1 MRKTFL
7 TFLVDLF
14 LTNIIEYIIELTS
27 EIIKRLLKKLF
38 TIPDET
44 SRKISDRIGPI
55 IAIIIMMLEMPC
67 ADNINLMK

>member
-27 EIIKRLLKKLF
+27 EIINRLLKNLF

-44 SRKISDRIGPI
+44 SRKISDQIWPI
-55 IAIIIMMLEMPC
+55 IAIIIMMLVMSC

>member
-27 EIIKRLLKKLF
+27 EIIKRLLKNYLLSLTKH
-38 TIPDET
+38 PE
-44 SRKISDRIGPI
+44 R
-55 IAIIIMMLEMPC
+55 
-67 ADNINLMK
+67 

>member
-27 EIIKRLLKKLF
+27 EIINRLLKNLF

-44 SRKISDRIGPI
+44 SRKISDQI
-55 IAIIIMMLEMPC
+55 
-67 ADNINLMK
+67 

>member
-27 EIIKRLLKKLF
+27 EIIKRLLKKLSLN
-38 TIPDET
+38 ELLNST
-44 SRKISDRIGPI
+44 S
-55 IAIIIMMLEMPC
+55 ML
-67 ADNINLMK
+67 NLVFLSS